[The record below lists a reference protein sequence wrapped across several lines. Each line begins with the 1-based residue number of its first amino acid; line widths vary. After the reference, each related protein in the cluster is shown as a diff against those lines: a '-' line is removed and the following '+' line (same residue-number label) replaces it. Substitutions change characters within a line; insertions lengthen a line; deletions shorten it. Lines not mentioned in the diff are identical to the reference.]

1 MQTGGSRSLPCWQPV
16 RAGLLRTRQAIGA
29 APLSVKLALAVVA
42 LPVLPA
48 VAAILFLVMLCYA
61 PVAIWIGRGSAMASL
76 SVSLW
81 GVAVTL
87 AVSGGAG
94 HPPGWLLALIVLPVA
109 AAGAAHLRSIAR
121 WYVPCRTVAWALAPA
136 VPAGAAIW
144 RFWPAQGLIG
154 TGLGW
159 LIAVAV
165 LGWRLA
171 SAWQAEREYGRQQ
184 ARGTAAVPHASLVPR
199 IAEDHRPGRPRDS
212 RQGRPCAAAAARP
225 GAASHPPAPWLRRAR
240 GRCPRRSG
248 PPDGRSPMPAT
259 TATGRTSPW
268 TRPWPSWTR

>member
-94 HPPGWLLALIVLPVA
+94 HPPGWLLA
-109 AAGAAHLRSIAR
+109 
-121 WYVPCRTVAWALAPA
+121 PA

-199 IAEDHRPGRPRDS
+199 IAEDHRPGRSPATGRREQRS
-212 RQGRPCAAAAARP
+212 RGSRSWPAAQRPADGGLRPAARQPP
-225 GAASHPPAPWLRRAR
+225 GAPL
-240 GRCPRRSG
+240 RRSG
-248 PPDGRSPMPAT
+248 GAARRGVTSAGPLAEAGAGPLPAEVGAAGRSFPDA
-259 TATGRTSPW
+259 
-268 TRPWPSWTR
+268 